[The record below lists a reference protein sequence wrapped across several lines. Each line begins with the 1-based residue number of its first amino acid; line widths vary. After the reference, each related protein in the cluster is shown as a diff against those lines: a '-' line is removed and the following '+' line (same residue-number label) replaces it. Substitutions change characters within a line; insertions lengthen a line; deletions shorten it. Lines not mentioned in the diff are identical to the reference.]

1 MTTITSITASLG
13 ATNTPSS
20 YTDHSS
26 DYIPVTS
33 PWNERLT
40 CSYLDAGNSAAKKTC
55 CSDVKMIDRAI
66 DKAYQNGVQSH
77 LGIATIQDYPCVTQT
92 EMSRLS
98 NDLSRAI
105 KQHGV
110 KMEIPEEIYLS
121 GHTGGAQRSTM
132 QYCKEVVYERLSR
145 DLGKVVD
152 SKPIAFSRDVL
163 NYCKNILTFPMRKND
178 PSHYTI
184 LQ

>member
-1 MTTITSITASLG
+1 MTTNSIST
-13 ATNTPSS
+13 TPSTANTKIP
-20 YTDHSS
+20 YTDHSG
-26 DYIPVTS
+26 DYIPKIS
-33 PWNERLT
+33 PWNRKLT
-40 CSYLDAGNSAAKKTC
+40 CSYLDAGNTAAKKTC

-77 LGIATIQDYPCVTQT
+77 LGITAIQDYPCVTQA

-98 NDLSRAI
+98 NDLGRVI
-105 KQHGV
+105 EHHGI
-110 KMEIPEEIYLS
+110 KMEIPEEIDLA
-121 GHTGGAQRSTM
+121 GQPGGARRSTM
-132 QYCKEVVYERLSR
+132 QYCKGVVFERLSR
-145 DLGKVVD
+145 ELGKVVD

-178 PSHYTI
+178 PSYYTI